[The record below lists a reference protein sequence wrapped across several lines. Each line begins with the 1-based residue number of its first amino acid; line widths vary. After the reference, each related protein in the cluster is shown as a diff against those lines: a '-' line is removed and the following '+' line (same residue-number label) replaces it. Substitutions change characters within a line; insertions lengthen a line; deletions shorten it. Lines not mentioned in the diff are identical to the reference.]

1 MIILED
7 SRQQH
12 GKHDH
17 KNQWFKNNGIEI
29 KRTKLLVGDYTLPA
43 DQSVCVDTK
52 KDCME
57 LYSNLIQDHER
68 FRSECILAQ
77 ECDIKLI
84 ILVENKSG
92 ITNIDELKTW
102 KNPLMFKYW
111 KAKKQG
117 VKRKPPVSNINL
129 IKIMNSMQRDYNVE
143 FQFCSPEEAGQKL
156 VNLLTIDKY

>member
-1 MIILED
+1 MAILLED

-17 KNQWFKNNGIEI
+17 KNKWFEENGIEI

-43 DQSVCVDTK
+43 NQSVCVDTK

-68 FRSECILAQ
+68 FRRECMLAQ
-77 ECDIKLI
+77 ECGIKLI
-84 ILVENKSG
+84 ILVENKNG
-92 ITNIDELKTW
+92 ITDVNGLKEW

-117 VKRKPPVSNINL
+117 NKRKPPASNVSL
-129 IKIMNSMQRDYNVE
+129 IKIMHSMKRDYGVD
-143 FQFCSPEEAGQKL
+143 FQFCSPEEAGQKII
-156 VNLLTIDKY
+156 NLLTL